1 VASGEHVVATLV
13 DTSVLLDVLLEGA
26 EHGEES
32 ARRLARALGA
42 GPVLIND
49 IIAAELAP
57 TFDDEQL
64 LWSTLGEAQIQLGPY
79 PRPAIYATGRAFLR
93 YRRRGGAR
101 SRILPDF
108 LIGAHA
114 LVSGARLLTRDQGFY
129 RDYFPRLR
137 FA

>member
-1 VASGEHVVATLV
+1 MGIGDPAVATLV
-13 DTSVLLDVLLEGA
+13 DTSVLLDVLFEGA
-26 EHGEES
+26 KHGEES
-32 ARRLARALGA
+32 ARRLARALEA
-42 GPVLIND
+42 GPVVIND

-64 LWSTLGEAQIQLGPY
+64 LWSTLGEAQIRLDPY
-79 PRPAIYATGRAFLR
+79 PRPAVYAAGRAFLR

-108 LIGAHA
+108 MIGAHA
-114 LVSGARLLTRDQGFY
+114 LVSGARLLTRDRGFY
-129 RDYFPRLR
+129 RDYFPHLR